1 MTTLQDSTCALTGNR
16 IPDETGA
23 DSPSEASCF
32 VCGED
37 VRRGW
42 FAQISVGRR
51 AHFLCSAPC
60 ALMFFEAEEAPAH
73 DHRARHN
80 FERARAAIVEA
91 AHRTTKDV
99 NS

>member
-1 MTTLQDSTCALTGNR
+1 
-16 IPDETGA
+16 
-23 DSPSEASCF
+23 
-32 VCGED
+32 
-37 VRRGW
+37 
-42 FAQISVGRR
+42 
-51 AHFLCSAPC
+51 
-60 ALMFFEAEEAPAH
+60 MFFEAEEAPAH

>member
-1 MTTLQDSTCALTGNR
+1 MTTLHDSAHALRGKR
-16 IPDETGA
+16 FPDETGA

-42 FAQISVGRR
+42 FTQMSIGRR
-51 AHFLCSAPC
+51 THCLCSAPC

-80 FERARAAIVEA
+80 FKRARAAIIEA
-91 AHRTTKDV
+91 ANRTTRDL
-99 NS
+99 NL